1 MVLNGLMQNNES
13 PNAKH
18 TRIAMLRNGW
28 TESHDE
34 SAACPHR
41 DATVCPSCADEYSDI
56 LIGAYGEF
64 WIMPT
69 VEDAL
74 LAEAEFFSHDL

>member
-1 MVLNGLMQNNES
+1 MDNTEA
-13 PNAKH
+13 PNTAKH
-18 TRIAMLRNGW
+18 TRIAMLRDGW
-28 TESHDE
+28 IEGHDD

-41 DATVCPSCADEYSDI
+41 DCTVCPSCADEYSDI
-56 LIGAYGEF
+56 LISAYGVF

-74 LAEAEFFSHDL
+74 LAEAELFTHDL